1 MLMHPRLLEIQ
12 LLEPGPEVLG
22 GAIYHTGNQPWF
34 KIQIICRGL
43 DMLATQTHTGREWNF
58 NFGAGSTEDDI

>member
-22 GAIYHTGNQPWF
+22 GAIYHIGN
-34 KIQIICRGL
+34 
-43 DMLATQTHTGREWNF
+43 
-58 NFGAGSTEDDI
+58 